1 MGFLS
6 LIHPWLDTFLEL
18 LVVIILIAEYLFD
31 RNQVMK
37 QAHKIKQ
44 RTKKREYFDELTQ
57 GEGK

>member
-1 MGFLS
+1 M
-6 LIHPWLDTFLEL
+6 HAWLDTFLEL

-44 RTKKREYFDELTQ
+44 RTKKHLMFEELTQ
-57 GEGK
+57 GEHK

>member
-1 MGFLS
+1 MHAW
-6 LIHPWLDTFLEL
+6 IDTFLEL

-31 RNQVMK
+31 RNQIIK

-44 RTKKREYFDELTQ
+44 RAKKKEYFEELTQ